1 VTDLQLTDGLTLVGV
16 VVAALALTFTA
27 HGIHRGNQNS
37 SAASLIALNEGLR
50 QAWGRFL
57 TATGEENKQH
67 QFADL
72 LNTMEIACALCVKGV
87 FVGVSRELLSEYL
100 ADVMDIF
107 DSDEDAKR
115 RAEALVHSETT
126 FKYLVLYRSTVRKRS
141 KRRPI

>member
-1 VTDLQLTDGLTLVGV
+1 VTALQLTDGLTLVGV

-27 HGIHRGNQNS
+27 YGIHRGNQNS
-37 SAASLIALNEGLR
+37 SAGFLIALNEGLR
-50 QAWGRFL
+50 QAWARFL

-67 QFADL
+67 QFAEL
-72 LNTMEIACALCVKGV
+72 LNTLEIACALCVNGV

-100 ADVMDIF
+100 ADAMDIF
-107 DSDEDAKR
+107 DSDQDAKR